1 MADTLKILG
10 QSAPSAATLT
20 DIYTVPAVTSAA
32 VSSIMVANRS
42 ATATSIRVSIAPA
55 GAADATSQYIVY
67 DLAIDGNDVITLN
80 VGITLAT
87 TDKIRVYATLAT
99 VSFSVFGV
107 EVS

>member
-67 DLAIDGNDVITLN
+67 DLAIAGNDVITLN